1 MDTGQSLFAEIRP
14 EQFDLA
20 ELHWLLLQRSRS
32 ASQPSP
38 NEVVYRGDLADYT
51 VKLRLGD
58 AGEVS
63 DILVAPSFKERDAL
77 RDQIVSELLTSA
89 GPRIASVIL
98 FSDLPVDGYYKHGT
112 VLQIVPAPREAPR
125 PKFLLG
131 EHPFLLQ
138 FSFPSSTNWA
148 VRKIRKETRGR
159 EIAFVLA
166 GLLAGSVHSLS
177 GGEHHWI
184 LHLGKPEGVTSEYL
198 QAGYVC
204 PGLVDESD
212 AFSPIQNLAALPQLE
227 PRVYYFR
234 WGLSGESKFEVP
246 TNLSELLD
254 GFFKLPSMRRNQFV
268 RACYWFSL
276 AGQFYVCSRSA
287 AFAALVSSL
296 EALMEPERNGPAC
309 ESCGKPAGKSVSQRF
324 MALLDEMAPWGP
336 QVAAAR
342 KKLYSVRS
350 ALLHGAR
357 LLPSDYLGLS
367 PGPRLGEEF
376 EDMHHAQC
384 LVRLVLANWLAKYVR
399 LSSTA

>member
-287 AFAALVSSL
+287 AFAASREFPRSTYGAREEWTRVRKLW
-296 EALMEPERNGPAC
+296 EASRKEC
-309 ESCGKPAGKSVSQRF
+309 ESTVHGAPRRDGSMGAAGCRGSKETVFREICAASWRTAVTLR
-324 MALLDEMAPWGP
+324 LLRTQPGT
-336 QVAAAR
+336 AAR
-342 KKLYSVRS
+342 
-350 ALLHGAR
+350 
-357 LLPSDYLGLS
+357 
-367 PGPRLGEEF
+367 
-376 EDMHHAQC
+376 
-384 LVRLVLANWLAKYVR
+384 
-399 LSSTA
+399 